1 MSASTK
7 KGTMGA
13 YKPRNPKADGDLY
26 MDSATRK
33 KLQAEKDDREFMQ
46 KSDEAYGKAMWS
58 KGLRDGGIVK
68 MTPKATPYKC
78 GGKVK

>member
-1 MSASTK
+1 MPASTK

-13 YKPRNPKADGDLY
+13 YKSRNPSADGDLY
-26 MDSATRK
+26 MTAATRK
-33 KLQAEKDDREFMQ
+33 KLQADKDERIMREK
-46 KSDEAYGKAMWS
+46 SAAAYDAATKEY
-58 KGLRDGGIVK
+58 KNGGYV